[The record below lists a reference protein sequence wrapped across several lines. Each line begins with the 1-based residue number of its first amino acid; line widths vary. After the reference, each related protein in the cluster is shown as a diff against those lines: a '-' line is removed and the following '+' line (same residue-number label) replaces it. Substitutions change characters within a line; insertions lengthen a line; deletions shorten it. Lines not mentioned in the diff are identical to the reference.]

1 MITVAG
7 IITGLRMAAI
17 AAGIGLVWWVG
28 AALVDYGR
36 RSALDEMRA
45 ANAAA
50 DSKADAIERRVLE
63 CPPGMWNRHL
73 QKCEK
78 ETTR

>member
-45 ANAAA
+45 ANAANQSAA
-50 DSKADAIERRVLE
+50 DQAERRVLE
-63 CPPGMWNRHL
+63 CPPGKWDRRTSTCV
-73 QKCEK
+73 K
-78 ETTR
+78 